1 MSEIQA
7 NTSNRSGGAAWSFG
21 PVAISHPGVHKG
33 HMEARLPPRRL
44 LTCAAALVLLVVL
57 TTGCGGGSSDAQAA
71 AKNDPP
77 AVKYTSS
84 FLSFTHPAAWKASSP
99 RTQALHFNPLVYLS
113 TQPVHAPCTT
123 TGNETAC
130 GFPVKQL
137 EPGGV
142 LVSWL
147 YNGGPPALTLG
158 PGKRIQVGGRPAT
171 VVSAAGGMCGQ
182 IGADRTIDVRVEM
195 QPLPSALLELTACL
209 CGPGLAQEEAGVNA
223 LLASTKFPSQ

>member
-1 MSEIQA
+1 MSEIHA

-21 PVAISHPGVHKG
+21 PVAISRPGVHKG
-33 HMEARLPPRRL
+33 RMEARLPPRRL

-57 TTGCGGGSSDAQAA
+57 TTGCGGGNDAHAA

-123 TGNETAC
+123 TGSETAC
-130 GFPVKQL
+130 GFPLKHL

-171 VVSAAGGMCGQ
+171 IVSAAGGICGQ
-182 IGADRTIDVRVEM
+182 VGADRTIDVRIEM
-195 QPLPSALLELTACL
+195 RPLPSALLELTACL
-209 CGPGLAQEEAGVNA
+209 RGPGLAQQEARVNA